1 MSGFIIDDD
10 GVGVEKGSK
19 HPTDV
24 TSPHTTSVSV
34 MSEPSRPPS
43 VDALTRQLAAHPE
56 LAVLPRSMLVDAAR
70 AGVAADRIEPLTAAV
85 TVART
90 SARQLLNPV
99 INATGTLLH
108 TNLGRA
114 QSAPAAPNPGQP
126 VRGLNIEFDLATGRR
141 GSRFAATDTLLTR
154 LTGAE
159 ASLVVNNCAAS
170 LVLVLASLARGRG
183 VVVSRGEL
191 VEIGGGFRIPEII
204 EQSGCTLIE
213 VGTTNRTRR
222 ADYARA
228 IADHD
233 AAVVL
238 KVHPSNYRISGFT
251 EEVGVAEL
259 ATLGRPVVADL
270 GTGLLDATTP
280 WLADASGAQP
290 DVSWIRREPS
300 VRQWIHDGADVVLAS
315 GDKVLGGPQAG
326 LIVGSRAVIEQ
337 CSSHPLLRALRP
349 GSMILSSLQDTLL
362 TYVNGAARTLPFWE
376 QALRSVAS
384 LETRVGAVVGEL
396 ADARVVGSPCAS
408 TPGGGTMPD
417 TTIESFGLHVR
428 GTHVDALRSWATPI
442 IARSADG
449 ATVLDLRTVD
459 PADDAV
465 LTEALSSILAARRD

>member
-1 MSGFIIDDD
+1 
-10 GVGVEKGSK
+10 
-19 HPTDV
+19 
-24 TSPHTTSVSV
+24 
-34 MSEPSRPPS
+34 MSEPLRPPS
-43 VDALTRQLAAHPE
+43 VDALTRQLMAHPE
-56 LAVLPRSMLVDAAR
+56 LVGLPRSMLVDAAR
-70 AGVAADRIEPLTAAV
+70 AGVTADPMDPFSAAV
-85 TVART
+85 AVARGA
-90 SARQLLNPV
+90 ARRLLNPV

-114 QSAPAAPNPGQP
+114 QVAPVTPHRALP

-141 GSRFAATDTLLTR
+141 GSRFEPADTLLTR
-154 LTGAE
+154 LTGAQ

-170 LVLVLASLARGRG
+170 LILVLASLARGRG

-222 ADYARA
+222 SDYARA
-228 IADHD
+228 IAEHD
-233 AAVVL
+233 VAVVL
-238 KVHPSNYRISGFT
+238 KVHPSNYRITGFT
-251 EEVGVAEL
+251 EEVGIAEL

-270 GTGLLDATTP
+270 GTGLLDAATP

-290 DVSWIRREPS
+290 DVSWIRQEPS
-300 VRQWIHDGADVVLAS
+300 VRQWIHDGADVVLVSA
-315 GDKVLGGPQAG
+315 DKLLGGPQAG
-326 LIVGSRAVIEQ
+326 LIVGSREAIEK

-362 TYVNGAARTLPFWE
+362 AYVNGAARTLPFWE

-384 LETRVGAVVGEL
+384 LETRVGAVVSDL
-396 ADARVVGSPCAS
+396 DDARVVGSRCAS

-428 GTHVDALRSWATPI
+428 GTHVDALRSWVTPI
-442 IARSADG
+442 IARSAEG

-459 PADDAV
+459 PADDGV
-465 LTEALSSILAARRD
+465 LTLALSSILAAPQA

>member
-1 MSGFIIDDD
+1 MSPRHVAEQRRNGASFA
-10 GVGVEKGSK
+10 EPQS
-19 HPTDV
+19 
-24 TSPHTTSVSV
+24 SLRRHTTSVAV
-34 MSEPSRPPS
+34 VSEPSRPPS
-43 VDALTRQLAAHPE
+43 VDALTRQLAEHPE
-56 LAVLPRSMLVDAAR
+56 FASLPRSILVDAAR
-70 AGVAADRIEPLTAAV
+70 DGITVDRLDPLAAALA
-85 TVART
+85 VARA
-90 SARQLLNPV
+90 SARRLLHPV

-114 QSAPAAPNPGQP
+114 QTAPAKPNQAQP

-170 LVLVLASLARGRG
+170 LILVLASLARGRG

-228 IADHD
+228 IAEHD
-233 AAVVL
+233 VAVVL

-251 EEVGVAEL
+251 EEVGIADL

-270 GTGLLDATTP
+270 GTGLLDAATP
-280 WLADASGAQP
+280 WLADASGSQP
-290 DVSWIRREPS
+290 EVGWIRHEPS
-300 VRQWIHDGADVVLAS
+300 VRQWIQAGADVVLAS
-315 GDKVLGGPQAG
+315 ADKVLGGPQAG
-326 LIVGSRAVIEQ
+326 LIVGSREVIER
-337 CSSHPLLRALRP
+337 CSAHPLLRALRP
-349 GSMILSSLQDTLL
+349 GSMTLSSLQDTLL
-362 TYVNGAARTLPFWE
+362 TYVSGAARSLPFWE

-384 LETRVGAVVGEL
+384 LEARVGAVVREL
-396 ADARVVGSPCAS
+396 ADERVVGSSCAS

-417 TTIESFGLHVR
+417 TAIASFGLHVG
-428 GTHVDALRSWATPI
+428 GTHVDALRAWVIPI

-449 ATVLDLRTVD
+449 ATILDLRTVD

-465 LTEALSSILAARRD
+465 ITDALSSILASRHE

>member
-1 MSGFIIDDD
+1 
-10 GVGVEKGSK
+10 
-19 HPTDV
+19 
-24 TSPHTTSVSV
+24 
-34 MSEPSRPPS
+34 MSEPARPPS
-43 VDALTRQLAAHPE
+43 VDALTRQLREHPE
-56 LAVLPRSMLVDAAR
+56 LAGLPRSMLVDAAR
-70 AGVAADRIEPLTAAV
+70 AGVATDRLEPLTAAV
-85 TVART
+85 AVARA
-90 SARQLLNPV
+90 SARQLLSPV

-114 QSAPAAPNPGQP
+114 QTPAPAPPTPAPAL
-126 VRGLNIEFDLATGRR
+126 RGLNIEFDLATGRR
-141 GSRFAATDTLLTR
+141 GSRFAAADTLLTR

-170 LVLVLASLARGRG
+170 LILVLAALARGRG

-222 ADYARA
+222 SDYARA
-228 IADHD
+228 IAELDV
-233 AAVVL
+233 AVVL

-251 EEVGVAEL
+251 EEVGIAEL

-270 GTGLLDATTP
+270 GTGLLDAATP

-290 DVSWIRREPS
+290 DVSWIRQEPS
-300 VRQWIHDGADVVLAS
+300 VKRWIEEGADVVLAS

-326 LIVGSRAVIEQ
+326 LIVGSRTVIEQ

-349 GSMILSSLQDTLL
+349 GSMILASLQATLL

-384 LETRVGAVVGEL
+384 LEARVNAVVGEL
-396 ADARVVGSPCAS
+396 GDARVVGGRCSS

-417 TTIESFGLHVR
+417 TMIESFGIHVQ
-428 GTHVDALRSWATPI
+428 GTHVDALRSWVTPI

-459 PADDAV
+459 PADDGV
-465 LTEALSSILAARRD
+465 LTAALSSILATRHD

>member
-1 MSGFIIDDD
+1 MVGASALGSQ
-10 GVGVEKGSK
+10 GV
-19 HPTDV
+19 
-24 TSPHTTSVSV
+24 TTSVV
-34 MSEPSRPPS
+34 RMSEPPRPPS
-43 VDALTRQLAAHPE
+43 VDTLARQLACYPE
-56 LAVLPRSMLVDAAR
+56 LVGLPRTMLVEAAR
-70 AGVAADRIEPLTAAV
+70 AGIGHDRHDPLTAAV
-85 TVART
+85 RLALV

-114 QSAPAAPNPGQP
+114 QTAPSEPNPGQP

-141 GSRFAATDTLLTR
+141 GSRYTGTGALLTR
-154 LTGAE
+154 LTGSE

-170 LVLVLASLARGRG
+170 LILVLAALARGRG

-213 VGTTNRTRR
+213 VGTTNRTRLS
-222 ADYARA
+222 DYARA
-228 IADHD
+228 IAEHD
-233 AAVVL
+233 VAVVL

-290 DVSWIRREPS
+290 EVSWIRHEPS
-300 VRQWIHDGADVVLAS
+300 VRQWIHEGADVVLAS
-315 GDKVLGGPQAG
+315 ADKVLGGPQAG
-326 LIVGSRAVIEQ
+326 LIVGTEKVIAQ
-337 CSSHPLLRALRP
+337 CASHPLLRALRP
-349 GSMILSSLQDTLL
+349 GSMILSSLQETLL
-362 TYVNGAARTLPFWE
+362 RYANGAARTLPFWE
-376 QALRSVAS
+376 QALRTVSS
-384 LETRVGAVVGEL
+384 LEARAGAIVDKL
-396 ADARVVGSPCAS
+396 DDARVVGSTCDS

-417 TTIESFGLHVR
+417 TLIESFGLRVR
-428 GTHVDALRSWATPI
+428 GTLVDGLRSWATPI
-442 IARSADG
+442 VARSADG

-459 PADDAV
+459 PADDCV
-465 LTEALSSILAARRD
+465 ITEALASILASRHE

>member
-1 MSGFIIDDD
+1 
-10 GVGVEKGSK
+10 
-19 HPTDV
+19 
-24 TSPHTTSVSV
+24 
-34 MSEPSRPPS
+34 MSEQSRPPS
-43 VDALTRQLAAHPE
+43 VDALTRQLSTHPE
-56 LAVLPRSMLVDAAR
+56 LARLPRSMLVDAAR
-70 AGVAADRIEPLTAAV
+70 AGVTADRIDPLTAAV
-85 TVART
+85 TIALG

-114 QSAPAAPNPGQP
+114 QTTPPAPNPGQP

-141 GSRFAATDTLLTR
+141 GSRYTATGALLTR
-154 LTGAE
+154 LTGAP

-170 LVLVLASLARGRG
+170 LILVLASLARGRG

-204 EQSGCTLIE
+204 EQSGCMLIE

-233 AAVVL
+233 VAVVL

-251 EEVGVAEL
+251 EEVSIAEL

-270 GTGLLDATTP
+270 GTGLLDAATP
-280 WLADASGAQP
+280 WLADPSGAQP
-290 DVSWIRREPS
+290 DVGWIRNEPCI
-300 VRQWIHDGADVVLAS
+300 RRWIHEGADVVLAS
-315 GDKVLGGPQAG
+315 ADKVLGGPQAG
-326 LIVGSRAVIEQ
+326 LIVGSSDVIAQ
-337 CSSHPLLRALRP
+337 CSAHPLLRALRP
-349 GSMILSSLQDTLL
+349 GSMTLSSLQDTLL
-362 TYVNGAARTLPFWE
+362 AYANGAARTLPFWE

-384 LETRVGAVVGEL
+384 LESRVNAVVREL
-396 ADARVVGSPCAS
+396 HDARVIGSPCGS

-428 GTHVDALRSWATPI
+428 GTHVDALRSWVTPI
-442 IARSADG
+442 IARSAEG
-449 ATVLDLRTVD
+449 ATILDLRTVD
-459 PADDAV
+459 PADDGV
-465 LTEALSSILAARRD
+465 ITDALSSVLAARHG

>member
-1 MSGFIIDDD
+1 
-10 GVGVEKGSK
+10 
-19 HPTDV
+19 
-24 TSPHTTSVSV
+24 

-43 VDALTRQLAAHPE
+43 VDALARQLTKHPE
-56 LAVLPRSMLVDAAR
+56 LVGLPRSMLVDAAR
-70 AGVAADRIEPLTAAV
+70 AGVATDRLEPLPAAL
-85 TVART
+85 TIARA

-114 QSAPAAPNPGQP
+114 QTAPAEPTGAQP

-154 LTGAE
+154 LTGAQ

-170 LVLVLASLARGRG
+170 LILVLAALARGRG

-222 ADYARA
+222 SDYARA
-228 IADHD
+228 IAEDD
-233 AAVVL
+233 VAVVL

-251 EEVGVAEL
+251 EEVGIAEL

-270 GTGLLDATTP
+270 GTGLLDAATP

-290 DVSWIRREPS
+290 EVGWIRNEPS
-300 VRQWIHDGADVVLAS
+300 VRQWVTEGADVVLAS
-315 GDKVLGGPQAG
+315 ADKVLGGPQAG
-326 LIVGSRAVIEQ
+326 LIVGSREVIEQ
-337 CSSHPLLRALRP
+337 CNAHPLLRALRP

-362 TYVNGAARTLPFWE
+362 AYVNGAARTLPFWQ

-384 LETRVGAVVGEL
+384 LEARVSAVVCDL
-396 ADARVVGSPCAS
+396 DDARVVGSPCAS

-428 GTHVDALRSWATPI
+428 GTHVDALRSWVTPI
-442 IARSADG
+442 IARSAEG
-449 ATVLDLRTVD
+449 TTILDLRTVD
-459 PADDAV
+459 PSDDGV
-465 LTEALSSILAARRD
+465 VTDALLSILAARPE